1 MVGTKLDKQHH
12 SCSMHGRRGGVMQR
26 KLYSLIPGFIYIYSI
41 HSKLYAILAFLD
53 INLEKPKCPIIW
65 NLWRSTGASH
75 LFHSLGTCCVIV
87 LLPVPQQLQ
96 FFFFSLDKSFQ
107 IYNNNF
113 YTSILEW
120 YKKINYKRWLVSDY
134 SLKHKLYTWVF
145 LYPRG
150 VMAKKERPLC
160 ILPCS
165 TTLGIIPKQKKKKK
179 IYKMDAILSNYDL
192 SLHY

>member
-96 FFFFSLDKSFQ
+96 FFFFLWTSLFKYIIIIF
-107 IYNNNF
+107 
-113 YTSILEW
+113 ILLFSNGIKRLTIRGDLW
-120 YKKINYKRWLVSDY
+120 VIILWSTNYIHGFFFIRAASWQRKKD
-134 SLKHKLYTWVF
+134 LYASC
-145 LYPRG
+145 L
-150 VMAKKERPLC
+150 AAQL
-160 ILPCS
+160 
-165 TTLGIIPKQKKKKK
+165 
-179 IYKMDAILSNYDL
+179 
-192 SLHY
+192 